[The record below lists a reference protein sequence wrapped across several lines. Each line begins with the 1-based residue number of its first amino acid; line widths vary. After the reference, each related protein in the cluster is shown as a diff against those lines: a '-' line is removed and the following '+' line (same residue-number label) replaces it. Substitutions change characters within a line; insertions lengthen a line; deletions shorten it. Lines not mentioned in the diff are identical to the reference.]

1 MHVPNP
7 LGRLPLVLRDSSI
20 ENPRNGELLLNYTD
34 LDLVYVDKSGNKKR
48 LAESIYQQIISTKM
62 ENSKIIVSHSADDTS
77 TEEPVI
83 PDVGDRTFN
92 AWYMN
97 ITKREVRSSDEDE
110 TSSETV

>member
-7 LGRLPLVLRDSSI
+7 LGRLPLTLRDSSI
-20 ENPRNGELLLNYTD
+20 ENPRKGELLLNYTN
-34 LDLVYVDKSGNKKR
+34 LDLIYTDKSGNKKR
-48 LAESIYQQIISTKM
+48 LAESIYQQIIAAKI
-62 ENSKIIVSHSADDTS
+62 ENNKIIISHIPEDTS

-110 TSSETV
+110 TSESI